1 MVSCKLTG
9 FPTIGST
16 PIHLLYYNLVFIL
29 KTNTNYTLLN
39 ILKFLKLNNCVL
51 KNFQFLYMLEK
62 TSILQTTKFNPKI
75 MENNFYF
82 YSNFVYDTKI
92 INFKYFD
99 YTIDSGKFIFKKSF
113 FNNKFAFYIFKKSF
127 NVISEIVF
135 KGLKVLILAKSEL
148 LKESLYFYK
157 YVFGLKSYT
166 KNNCIFNINT
176 IKSNS
181 FF

>member
-1 MVSCKLTG
+1 
-9 FPTIGST
+9 
-16 PIHLLYYNLVFIL
+16 
-29 KTNTNYTLLN
+29 
-39 ILKFLKLNNCVL
+39 
-51 KNFQFLYMLEK
+51 MLEK